1 MRLPCACALG
11 LLLATAASA
20 QEPITDAAV
29 ESQDAGTLFAGEPLP
44 AEPPAPRAEQV
55 AEGPVAEEQELSA
68 EELENLGFGGAAPSV
83 DTDIKVFGF
92 ADFTLSVA
100 PQKPGNAWRQA
111 TAPHSSFYVGNFNL
125 YLSKNLSENV
135 RTMSEVRFHYAPH
148 GSQQTSGAYNISAA
162 GDPADF
168 NRVVHWG
175 GIEIERIYIEW
186 TIHPYL
192 TARAGQFLTP
202 YGIWNVDHGSP
213 VYIPVSRPYV
223 IGSALFPERQTGFE
237 FLGKYDLN
245 EHSALG
251 YHFTLSNGM
260 GPVSEVRD
268 LDENKGVG
276 ARLFWEYRR
285 WGTLRVGGS
294 AFYAKDT
301 SLTPTQSLD
310 GSGRLTNRER
320 LDAQSKVLSLAA
332 DLQWKLGGLHIQAEF
347 LTQQRSFSERGRVA
361 SVNPFTN
368 SPIFPQDYLSWGVY
382 GLAGYG
388 IDIWNVNIMPY
399 LLVQSFDQLDPTF
412 IKTKTNGATLGVNL
426 RPIDAVVVKLAYAMS
441 RFPHG
446 FVVSDGT
453 INLVQAQIAWA
464 F

>member
-1 MRLPCACALG
+1 MR
-11 LLLATAASA
+11 ATAACLLVWLLASVATA
-20 QEPITDAAV
+20 QQTATDGGLEALDASSPVELQVLTTEPPV
-29 ESQDAGTLFAGEPLP
+29 VS
-44 AEPPAPRAEQV
+44 AEPV
-55 AEGPVAEEQELSA
+55 AMEQELSA
-68 EELENLGFGGAAPSV
+68 EELESLGFGGAAPSV

-100 PQKPGNAWRQA
+100 PQRPGNAWRQA
-111 TAPHSSFYVGNFNL
+111 TAPHSTFYIGNFNL

-148 GSQQTSGAYNISAA
+148 GSQTTSGAYNVSSA
-162 GDPADF
+162 GDSSDF
-168 NRVVHWG
+168 NRTVHWG

-192 TARAGQFLTP
+192 TVRAGQFLTP

-237 FLGKYDLN
+237 LLGKYDVN
-245 EHSALG
+245 ERSALG

-260 GPVSEVRD
+260 GPVSEIRD

-285 WGTLRVGGS
+285 WGTLRLGGS

-301 SLTPTQSLD
+301 SLTPIQRLD
-310 GSGRLTNRER
+310 ASGRLSTRER
-320 LDAQSKVLSLAA
+320 IDAQSRVLSLAA
-332 DLQWKLGGLHIQAEF
+332 DLQWKLDGLHVQAEVI
-347 LTQQRSFSERGRVA
+347 TQQRSFTELGRVA

-382 GLAGYG
+382 GLVGYG
-388 IDIWNVNIMPY
+388 FDVWDLNLMPY
-399 LLVQSFDQLDPTF
+399 LQVQSFDQLDPTF
-412 IKTKTNGATLGVNL
+412 IKTKTNGVIFGFNV
-426 RPIDAVVVKLAYAMS
+426 RPIDAVVVKLAYSMS
-441 RFPHG
+441 KFPRG
-446 FVVSDGT
+446 FIVSDGT
-453 INLVQAQIAWA
+453 IQLLQAQVAWA